1 MRYYIILLILFI
13 SGTIFPIV
21 SVEGKVNR
29 KSIYK
34 WQNIKYTLT
43 FTGDGNSF
51 KAEGLDE
58 NSISDFEII
67 NKRIESETIDKENTD
82 IKTIYKI
89 IYTLNPI
96 NKGKLKIPELEA
108 RYYELE
114 RGNNLIPNEEPLN
127 KYNIRVFGNSFLI
140 IMIGQ
145 WVLIVLIVYLL
156 YKFIKKQHK
165 N

>member
-13 SGTIFPIV
+13 NNTVFSMV
-21 SVEGKVNR
+21 SVEGNVNK

-67 NKRIESETIDKENTD
+67 NKRIESETIDKDNSD

-89 IYTLNPI
+89 IYTLKPI

-108 RYYELE
+108 RYFELE
-114 RGNNLIPNEEPLN
+114 RGNNLIPNEEPLRE
-127 KYNIRVFGNSFLI
+127 YNIRVFGNSFLI